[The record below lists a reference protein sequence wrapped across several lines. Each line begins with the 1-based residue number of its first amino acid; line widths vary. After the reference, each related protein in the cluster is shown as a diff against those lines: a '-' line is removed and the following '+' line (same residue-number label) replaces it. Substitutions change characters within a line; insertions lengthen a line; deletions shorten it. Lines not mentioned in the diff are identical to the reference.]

1 MIRLLLKRA
10 FARFGARHG
19 YDTGYLARLA
29 DADLS
34 ATLKLAMAR
43 SFLEHRGPLPRPVW
57 RAAQL
62 RAVLHADCGPCLA
75 LAASLAKE
83 EGMGRAT
90 IAAILRGTVE
100 TEDMR
105 LAVDY
110 ADAVLS
116 DAPGLGDIVTAVR
129 SHYGDA
135 GLAALSIA
143 VVSGGFYPL
152 FKRGLGEGASC
163 RAVLRELEAG

>member
-1 MIRLLLKRA
+1 MIRSLLKRA

-19 YDTGYLARLA
+19 YDTGYLQRLA
-29 DADLS
+29 GNDLS
-34 ATLKLAMAR
+34 ATVKLVMAR
-43 SFLEHRGPLPRPVW
+43 NFLEHRGPLPRPVW
-57 RAAQL
+57 RAAQF

-75 LAASLAKE
+75 LAASLAAG
-83 EGMGRAT
+83 EGMDRTT

-100 TEDMR
+100 KEDLR
-105 LAVDY
+105 LAADY

-116 DAPGLGDIVTAVR
+116 DSPGLGDIVTAVR
-129 SHYGDA
+129 NRHGEN